1 MLSKIKIIKLCRYF
15 KQILIK
21 NTLLSNIVFCF
32 APYFRRANTVRR
44 YIEIEWT
51 ITMLRSGIKVFDLKN
66 YLHEWGA
73 EALGYWLLEEIGL
86 LFKLYNFKYAYF

>member
-1 MLSKIKIIKLCRYF
+1 MSNQTSITVIICYKIKKIKVLSKIKIIKLCRYF

-44 YIEIEWT
+44 YIEIE
-51 ITMLRSGIKVFDLKN
+51 
-66 YLHEWGA
+66 
-73 EALGYWLLEEIGL
+73 
-86 LFKLYNFKYAYF
+86 